1 MTANIAT
8 SFLTDLQAWLP
19 SAVSLLTVNTLSAV
33 FVARAA
39 VVKNRSWI
47 SFFWL
52 SLIATSLVM
61 SIVVAALPT
70 SEEHLPG
77 RRKCPKCAEFVRS
90 EATVCRF
97 CHSDLEPVIV
107 KKSKVAQTNPV
118 WLLSMFTIG
127 LGVVVLALAA
137 THVFTES
144 LWLGIALVLAG
155 GVLLFRTPRF
165 K

>member
-1 MTANIAT
+1 
-8 SFLTDLQAWLP
+8 
-19 SAVSLLTVNTLSAV
+19 
-33 FVARAA
+33 
-39 VVKNRSWI
+39 
-47 SFFWL
+47 
-52 SLIATSLVM
+52 M

-97 CHSDLEPVIV
+97 CHSDLEPVVV